1 MPQGPTRGIEPRTPT
16 AGCCRGGPPSGGKRT
31 APMPGHATPRAA
43 GASYGRAGSPEK
55 AATTAARRKAKEAL
69 ETLIIFL
76 RYFMTSTT
84 FPLEPCFSAYVW
96 IPSTRHAR
104 DAKSS
109 GAVAAIA
116 SCVYTQH
123 THEAQVT
130 RPFTDGHVELCDMMA
145 TGVKKAGRLP
155 AFELGVAYQI
165 VNPGSSTL
173 LSATLRHL
181 EISGLRARQNKPEM
195 SRTPAQRALSD
206 RGG

>member
-1 MPQGPTRGIEPRTPT
+1 M
-16 AGCCRGGPPSGGKRT
+16 
-31 APMPGHATPRAA
+31 
-43 GASYGRAGSPEK
+43 
-55 AATTAARRKAKEAL
+55 RRKAREL
-69 ETLIIFL
+69 
-76 RYFMTSTT
+76 
-84 FPLEPCFSAYVW
+84 
-96 IPSTRHAR
+96 
-104 DAKSS
+104 
-109 GAVAAIA
+109 AA
-116 SCVYTQH
+116 CVCTQH

>member
-1 MPQGPTRGIEPRTPT
+1 VRPCHGARHEESNLEPRQL
-16 AGCCRGGPPSGGKRT
+16 G
-31 APMPGHATPRAA
+31 AA
-43 GASYGRAGSPEK
+43 GADHHRG
-55 AATTAARRKAKEAL
+55 
-69 ETLIIFL
+69 I
-76 RYFMTSTT
+76 
-84 FPLEPCFSAYVW
+84 SAQPPYVW
-96 IPSTRHAR
+96 MPSTRHAR

-109 GAVAAIA
+109 GAVATIA
-116 SCVYTQH
+116 CVCTQH

-181 EISGLRARQNKPEM
+181 EISGLRARQKKPEM